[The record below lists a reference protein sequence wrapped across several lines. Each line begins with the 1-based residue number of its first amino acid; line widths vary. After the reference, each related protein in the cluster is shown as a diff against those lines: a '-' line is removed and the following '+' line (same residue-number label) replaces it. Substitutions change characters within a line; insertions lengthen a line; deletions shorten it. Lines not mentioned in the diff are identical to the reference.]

1 MRACLLLVL
10 ATIATRGAE
19 QIPFRAHTELVR
31 IDVLVERNG
40 RPVPGLT
47 SSDFIVEDNG
57 VTQRI
62 TLLPVADEAVTVS
75 TVLDV
80 SGSMTTAKLNNAG
93 AGVRAVSA
101 GLRQRDRHALY
112 AFAADTRRIA
122 LPASPDSASAA
133 SIASAVRQTSGPHT
147 SLCDALF
154 AAILHSDREAGP
166 KLLTVLTDGRNNT
179 SWLSA
184 RSVIDAALRHETVI
198 YPVAVDANSSAYPFD
213 VPPMVGNDALR
224 LLQALAEGTGG
235 RVIHADWSRDLG
247 AVFGSLIREY
257 RQRYIISFVPE
268 GVPTGDGWHRLAV
281 KIRNRSGKI
290 HARSGYWSR

>member
-1 MRACLLLVL
+1 MRACILLVL

-19 QIPFRAHTELVR
+19 QITFKAQTELVR

-62 TLLPVADEAVTVS
+62 NLLPVAEAVTVS

-80 SGSMTTAKLNNAG
+80 SGSMTAAKLNNAG
-93 AGVRAVSA
+93 AGVRAVIA
-101 GLRQRDRHALY
+101 GLRQRDRHSLY

-122 LPASPDSASAA
+122 LPASPDSPSAA
-133 SIASAVRQTSGPHT
+133 LIAGAVRQTSGSHT

-154 AAILHSDREAGP
+154 AAILHSDSEAGP

-198 YPVAVDANSSAYPFD
+198 YPVAVGANSSAYPFD
-213 VPPMVGNDALR
+213 VPPMVGNDGLR
-224 LLQALAEGTGG
+224 LLQVLAEGTGG

-281 KIRNRSGKI
+281 RIRNRSGKI

>member
-1 MRACLLLVL
+1 MRACILLLL
-10 ATIATRGAE
+10 ATIATRSAE
-19 QIPFRAHTELVR
+19 QTTLRVQTELVR

-40 RPVPGLT
+40 RPVAGLA

-62 TLLPVADEAVTVS
+62 NLLPVAEAVTVS

-80 SGSMTTAKLNNAG
+80 SGSMTAAKLNNAG
-93 AGVRAVSA
+93 AGVRAVIA
-101 GLRQRDRHALY
+101 GLRDRDRHTLY

-122 LPASPDSASAA
+122 LPASQDSPLADLL
-133 SIASAVRQTSGPHT
+133 IGAVRQTSGPHT

-154 AAILHSDREAGP
+154 AAILQSDIEAGP
-166 KLLTVLTDGRNNT
+166 KMLTVLTDGRNNT

-184 RSVIDAALRHETVI
+184 RSVIDAAIRHETVI
-198 YPVAVDANSSAYPFD
+198 YPVAVGANSSEYPFD
-213 VPPMVGNDALR
+213 VPPLLGNDALR
-224 LLQALAEGTGG
+224 LLQVLAERTGG

-257 RQRYIISFVPE
+257 RQRYIISFVPQ
-268 GVPTGDGWHRLAV
+268 GVPRGDGWHRLAV
-281 KIRNRSGKI
+281 KVRIRSGKI